1 MGIASVR
8 WFNGEAVIDMAF
20 DFSKYF
26 HRLFYHALL
35 LWQMCALVPAKDD
48 PSALAIKACD
58 PSGQVIMLV
67 SKLVPMPSSPG
78 RFYAVGPPP
87 KLPGHTRA
95 IEGGRRNG
103 YGTMI
108 CKCL

>member
-1 MGIASVR
+1 MRHSTVR
-8 WFNGEAVIDMAF
+8 KRRKKQARESSSRPEVLSAG
-20 DFSKYF
+20 
-26 HRLFYHALL
+26 
-35 LWQMCALVPAKDD
+35 PKDD

-87 KLPGHTRA
+87 KLLGQRTRDCRW
-95 IEGGRRNG
+95 EDNE
-103 YGTMI
+103 
-108 CKCL
+108 